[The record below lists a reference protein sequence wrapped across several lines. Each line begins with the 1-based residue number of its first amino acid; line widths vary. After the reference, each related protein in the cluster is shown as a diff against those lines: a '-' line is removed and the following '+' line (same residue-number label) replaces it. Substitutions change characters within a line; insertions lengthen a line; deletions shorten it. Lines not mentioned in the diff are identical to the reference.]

1 MKVLLINPYF
11 TQHLYGKTLL
21 RFAIFRKPVLS
32 LAAIA
37 STLIQGGHKVKILDL
52 DLPKINDNLLCQ
64 TIKEWKPSIVG
75 ITGTTPLYSEM
86 IRLSRIVKNVD
97 SSATVIVGGH
107 HATACPE
114 SFMKVNSIDIV
125 VLGEGDF
132 SFLELVSGKNL
143 CDIKGIYYKN
153 NNEIKHNSRRELIA
167 NLDNLPFP
175 AWNLYRL
182 NEYRSPRIIAKAY
195 PCGSIETSRGCPYN
209 CIYCSKVVFGNK
221 FRTKSPDRVVDEME
235 YMIKIGFKEI
245 HIQDD
250 GFSID
255 LDRAKKIC
263 DLILRRNLRFPWVLF
278 NGIRADNI
286 DFELLHKLKEAGC
299 YRISLG
305 IESGDQHVLNLCRK
319 GITIGQIKRIV
330 RLIKS
335 VGLETFGFFMIG
347 LPGESRRSLEKT
359 IDFAKGLNLD
369 LYKFALTIPYPG
381 TLLYEEW
388 DREGYIKSPNWSHY
402 FFHNSALDKKIFDH
416 PNLDWCTLHKYYK
429 KAYRKIFF
437 NLPYVIKTLRKRYEN
452 NNCPTSF

>member
-1 MKVLLINPYF
+1 MKILLINPDF
-11 TQHLYGKTLL
+11 TQRFYGRILL

-37 STLIQGGHKVKILDL
+37 STLIQAGHKVKILDL
-52 DLPKINDNLLCQ
+52 DLPKINDNFLCQ
-64 TIKEWKPSIVG
+64 TIKEWKPNIVG

-86 IRLSRIVKNVD
+86 IRLSRIIKNVD
-97 SSATVIVGGH
+97 SSVTVVVGGH

-114 SFMKVNSIDIV
+114 SFIKVNSIDIL

-132 SFLELVSGKNL
+132 SFLEVAAGKNL
-143 CDIKGIYYKN
+143 SEIKGIYYKN
-153 NNEIKHNSRRELIA
+153 NNEIRHNSHRELIA

-175 AWNLYRL
+175 AWKLYRL
-182 NEYRSPRIIAKAY
+182 NEYRSSRITARAS
-195 PCGSIETSRGCPYN
+195 PCGSIETSRGCVYN
-209 CIYCSKVVFGNK
+209 CIYCSKVVFGNR
-221 FRTKSPDRVVDEME
+221 FRTKSPERVVDEME
-235 YMIKIGFKEI
+235 YMTKVGFKEI
-245 HIQDD
+245 HVQDD
-250 GFSID
+250 GLSID
-255 LDRAKKIC
+255 LNRAKEIC

-278 NGIRADNI
+278 NGIRVDNI

-319 GITIGQIKRIV
+319 GITIDQIKQAV

-347 LPGESRRSLEKT
+347 LPGESKRSLEKT
-359 IDFAKGLNLD
+359 IDFAKELNLD
-369 LYKFALTIPYPG
+369 LCKFTFAIPYPG

-388 DREGYIKSPNWSHY
+388 DRKGYIKSTEWSDY
-402 FFHNSALDKKIFDH
+402 FFHNPILSKKIFEH
-416 PNLDWCTLHKYYK
+416 PDLDWRTLHKYYK

-437 NLPYVIKTLRKRYEN
+437 NLPYIIKKLRI
-452 NNCPTSF
+452 